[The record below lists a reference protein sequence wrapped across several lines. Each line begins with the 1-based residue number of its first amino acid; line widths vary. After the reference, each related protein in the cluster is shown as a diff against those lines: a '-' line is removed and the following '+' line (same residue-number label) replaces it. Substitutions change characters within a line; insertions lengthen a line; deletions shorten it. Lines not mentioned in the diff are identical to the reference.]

1 MRRPSERPTSGQTTA
16 ARARWLVVQPHGTPT
31 LRSTP
36 GFGRQAPLFALAVAG
51 QRRSHHHDVVLD
63 VDDSAP
69 APDLMSL
76 SLEGSVAVVTGGT
89 RGIGL
94 ACTVGLAT
102 LGATVVIVGRSAENV
117 EVAVEDL
124 VGRGLDAVGQVA
136 DVADPA
142 AVRALPARLGPL
154 GQPDLLVCA
163 AGVMTVPTAKTLRTE
178 QQEWDRVMGIN
189 LTGVFTTVS
198 TFVPAMAARRSGR
211 VVILSACLGRMSGPG
226 CAGGLAPYRISKAG
240 VNALV
245 RNLAHE
251 TGSGSRGVLVDAVC
265 PGHCRTDMGG
275 PGAPRSATQGADS
288 VLWLCTRNNTERTGL
303 LWEDR
308 TVVPW

>member
-1 MRRPSERPTSGQTTA
+1 MPA
-16 ARARWLVVQPHGTPT
+16 ARARGQP
-31 LRSTP
+31 
-36 GFGRQAPLFALAVAG
+36 APPFEVAG
-51 QRRSHHHDVVLD
+51 QRRVHHDVGVLA
-63 VDDSAP
+63 VDAP
-69 APDLMSL
+69 GLAPDLLSR
-76 SLEGSVAVVTGGT
+76 SLEGLVAVVTGGT

-102 LGATVVIVGRSAENV
+102 LGTTVVVIGRSTGSV
-117 EVAVEDL
+117 EAAVETL
-124 VGRGLDAVGQVA
+124 VGQGLDVVGQVA

-178 QQEWDRVMGIN
+178 QQEWDRVLATN

-211 VVILSACLGRMSGPG
+211 VVVLSACLGRMSGPG

-251 TGSGSRGVLVDAVC
+251 TGSGTRGVLVDAVC

-288 VLWLCTRNNTERTGL
+288 VLWLCTRDGTDPTGL